1 MLYTAE
7 EERVTHFKKIVFFAL
22 ILVFLLG
29 FQSLWAGGQKEGVL
43 INGMDADFPP
53 FSYMEE
59 GKPTGFDV
67 EAVEWIAGEMGFKV
81 ESQPIAWDGIIEA
94 LRSGKIDMIASGMGI
109 TEERKELVSFTVPYW
124 QISQAVAVRTDSD
137 LNLASAFDN
146 QHKIGSQR
154 GCTGAMWVEDNLVKK
169 GVIDEDKLVLYEGF
183 SLAVQDLL
191 NGRIDAAITD
201 DVMVEFA
208 IKGKPL
214 KIVGTIATDEIYGY
228 AVRQED
234 TELLDKLNEGLKR
247 LMASPKW
254 EELKEKYFSE

>member
-1 MLYTAE
+1 MY
-7 EERVTHFKKIVFFAL
+7 HFKKIVFFAL

-29 FQSLWAGGQKEGVL
+29 FQSIWAGGQSEGVL

-53 FSYMEE
+53 FSYMEG

-67 EAVEWIAGEMGFKV
+67 EAIAWIAGEMGFKV

-109 TEERKELVSFTVPYW
+109 TEERKELVSFTNPYW
-124 QISQAVAVRTDSD
+124 QVNQAVAVQAGSD
-137 LNLASAFDN
+137 LNLASVFDN
-146 QHKIGSQR
+146 QRRIGSQR

-169 GVIDEDKLVLYEGF
+169 GVIDADKLVLYEGF

-234 TELLDKLNEGLKR
+234 TELLEKLNEGLKR

-254 EELKEKYFSE
+254 DELREKYFSE